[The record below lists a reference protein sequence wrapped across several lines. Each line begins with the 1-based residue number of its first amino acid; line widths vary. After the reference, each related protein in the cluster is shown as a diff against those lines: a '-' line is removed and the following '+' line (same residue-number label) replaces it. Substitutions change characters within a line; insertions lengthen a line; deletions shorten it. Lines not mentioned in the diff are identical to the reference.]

1 MSMAA
6 LGFISKRMEEL
17 KIPYMLMEWTGQPP
31 DPYFVGEY
39 TEVESQTREENGF
52 QETSFL
58 LTGFT
63 KKSWTKLEKL
73 KEKIER
79 NITQTA
85 IMDDGSVVA
94 VFYLNAFPVRT
105 GDADLKKLQINL
117 QIKEWR
123 N

>member
-1 MSMAA
+1 MGMAA
-6 LGFISKRMEEL
+6 ISYMGRRMEEL
-17 KIPYMLMEWTGQPP
+17 EIPYMFMEWAGQPP

-39 TEVESQTREENGF
+39 TEVESQNREENGF

-63 KKSWTKLEKL
+63 KKSWTELEKL

-85 IMDDGSVVA
+85 VMEDGSAVA
-94 VFYLNAFPVRT
+94 VFYSNAFPVRT
-105 GDADLKKLQINL
+105 GDASLKKLQIYL

>member
-1 MSMAA
+1 MSTAA
-6 LGFISKRMEEL
+6 LGFLGRQLEEL
-17 KIPYMLMEWTGQPP
+17 GIPYMLMEWVGQPP

-39 TEVESQTREENGF
+39 TEVESATKEEDGF

-63 KKSWTKLEKL
+63 KKTWAELEKL
-73 KEKIER
+73 KERIER

-85 IMDDGSVVA
+85 VMEDGSVIA
-94 VFYLNAFPVRT
+94 VFYSNAFPVRT
-105 GDADLKKLQINL
+105 GDADLKRLQINL